1 MMLMGVTTDRHRWG
15 RNRDR
20 NCYRSCFEAGC
31 RIALVLLL
39 SAISLI
45 LPACRKTPAAT
56 EAKPLDRAYGAEP
69 DWSDPTHIIS
79 LNYQQSQGQ
88 RLFYRD
94 CVWCHADSTPAGPSN
109 RSNVNPTPSLMND
122 GAVLNKLSEDYLQN
136 IIALGGSAVG
146 KSAMMPPWGKSLTQ
160 DDIRALIAYIR
171 AVAQPPYGPNSG
183 AESKYMVK

>member
-1 MMLMGVTTDRHRWG
+1 MRYANMAADHCFWG
-15 RNRDR
+15 RYRYRNRYR
-20 NCYRSCFEAGC
+20 NHLPSRG
-31 RIALVLLL
+31 RIGMTLLL
-39 SAISLI
+39 FAISLI
-45 LPACRKTPAAT
+45 MPSCRKAT
-56 EAKPLDRAYGAEP
+56 ATAGAKPVARTYGAEP
-69 DWSDPTHIIS
+69 DWSDPTHVIP

-122 GAVLNKLSEDYLQN
+122 GAVLNKLSDDDLLK

-146 KSAMMPPWGKSLTQ
+146 KSAMMPPWGRSLTQ
-160 DDIRALIAYIR
+160 DDVRALIAYIR
-171 AVAQPPYGPNSG
+171 AIAQPPYGPTSG